1 MKSVVHDGQF
11 SRTESAMRLDKP
23 HRLAKPYG
31 SNFARLPCANRTSS
45 TPNKRSVQSTGRT
58 TVMLQFPD
66 GQGDGLAMLID
77 GERLAISN

>member
-11 SRTESAMRLDKP
+11 CRTESAMRLDKP

-31 SNFARLPCANRTSS
+31 SNSVSLPCANRTSG
-45 TPNKRSVQSTGRT
+45 TPIKRRVQSSRGT

-66 GQGDGLAMLID
+66 GRGDGLAMLIG